1 MSYSDDIQQIT
12 ALRQQADGRWNA
24 INPEYAAR
32 MRVQNQFQNGLE
44 IAKYT
49 AAIMRKDMAEYDADS
64 SQFTQSLGCWH
75 GFVGQQKMLAVKKH
89 HGSTKKRYLYLSG
102 WMVAAL
108 RPSSRID
115 INNVS

>member
-44 IAKYT
+44 IAST
-49 AAIMRKDMAEYDADS
+49 SWRS
-64 SQFTQSLGCWH
+64 C
-75 GFVGQQKMLAVKKH
+75 VKIWL
-89 HGSTKKRYLYLSG
+89 STMQILHNS
-102 WMVAAL
+102 
-108 RPSSRID
+108 PSH
-115 INNVS
+115 